1 MVVGFIFIRTNPHM
15 EVTAYREL
23 MKIPEIIEL
32 NPLFGEYD
40 LIAKV
45 EARDFNRLSR
55 IVINRIRKVPGVEE
69 TETLPGIKI

>member
-1 MVVGFIFIRTNPHM
+1 MVVGFIFIRTDPKL
-15 EVTAYREL
+15 EVKAYREL
-23 MKIPEIIEL
+23 MKIHEISEL

-40 LIAKV
+40 LVAKV

-55 IVINRIRKVPGVEE
+55 IVLNRIRKVPGVED